1 MTTNFIQEK
10 RPLPVAWGER
20 TWHPEIIVRASQ
32 SAMFLNGV
40 PAFAKKAPRVSSVGG
55 FRQRRQ
61 TRCHLAHRPFARVS
75 SPRRGFTLV
84 ELLVVIAVIAIL
96 AAMLMPAFQKA
107 RRNVEVTQA
116 KKDVTDIATACS
128 AYESTYS
135 RLPMSAAAVQSV
147 SGLTQPADFTF
158 GGTFAT
164 PTGTTNIESPGTYK
178 INNSEVIAILMD
190 LETYVDPINGQ
201 VRDTINKGHVKNPQ
215 RNKYLNPKMVNDN
228 SHGVSSDGVFRD
240 PWDNP
245 YIITLDANNDD
256 KTRDAFYRRRSVS
269 WESGSKG
276 YNGLF
281 NAPGGGDNM
290 EYNGQ
295 VMVWSAGPDKKI
307 NPVAK
312 ANDDVNKDNVL
323 SWK

>member
-1 MTTNFIQEK
+1 MTTNLTQVK
-10 RPLPVAWGER
+10 RPLSVAWGDR
-20 TWHPEIIVRASQ
+20 TWHPEIIVRTSEPVAV
-32 SAMFLNGV
+32 LKGGRI
-40 PAFAKKAPRVSSVGG
+40 FATRAPRVFSAGG
-55 FRQRRQ
+55 FRQRQ
-61 TRCHLAHRPFARVS
+61 QARCRLAHRPFARVS

-116 KKDVTDIATACS
+116 KKDVTEIATACS

-135 RLPMSAAAVQSV
+135 RLPISARAA
-147 SGLTQPADFTF
+147 TNAADFTYGATI
-158 GGTFAT
+158 GGVPIVAAGNYQTD
-164 PTGTTNIESPGTYK
+164 NR
-178 INNSEVIAILMD
+178 EVVAILMD
-190 LETYVDPINGQ
+190 LEKYGNGLS
-201 VRDTINKGHVKNPQ
+201 TINSGHVKNPQ
-215 RNKYLNPKMVNDN
+215 RNKYLNPKMVTDG

-245 YIITLDANNDD
+245 YIISLDANNDD
-256 KTRDAFYRRRSVS
+256 KVRDAFYGLQAVS
-269 WESGSKG
+269 QESGSRG
-276 YNGLF
+276 FNGLF
-281 NAPGGGDNM
+281 NAVGSGDNF

-295 VMVWSAGPDKKI
+295 VMVWSAGPDKRI
-307 NPVAK
+307 NPAAK

>member
-1 MTTNFIQEK
+1 MTTNLIREE
-10 RPLPVAWGER
+10 RRLSVAWGDR
-20 TWHPEIIVRASQ
+20 TWHPEIIVRTSK
-32 SAMFLNGV
+32 SVVLLNGV
-40 PAFAKKAPRVSSVGG
+40 RTFAERAPRVSSAGG

-61 TRCHLAHRPFARVS
+61 TRCQLAHRPFARVS

-116 KKDVTDIATACS
+116 KKDVTDIATACA

-135 RLPMSAAAVQSV
+135 RMPILATNVTWV
-147 SGLTQPADFTF
+147 SPADFTYGGIV
-158 GGTFAT
+158 GGTAI
-164 PTGTTNIESPGTYK
+164 PVGGTVSKARTNDQA
-178 INNSEVIAILMD
+178 VAILMD
-190 LETYVDPINGQ
+190 LETYAKDGQ
-201 VRDTINKGHVKNPQ
+201 PTINSGHVKNPQ
-215 RNKYLNPKMVNDN
+215 RNKYLNPKMVNDD

-245 YIITLDANNDD
+245 YIISFDANNDD
-256 KTRDAFYRRRSVS
+256 KVRDAFYCRQAVS
-269 WESGSKG
+269 QEKLDKQAGL
-276 YNGLF
+276 NGLF
-281 NAPGGGDNM
+281 NALNPDGNGNNF

-307 NPVAK
+307 DPATK
-312 ANDDVNKDNVL
+312 ANEGVNRDNVL